1 LSIRVSARCSSVIC
15 EQFEKLGAD
24 RLSDSG
30 GIFHVVGNDK
40 WSEDG
45 VSWNSAPMWD
55 AQGRIDSIGQI
66 RVNTWYTIDVSD
78 AVARLKG
85 EAGHIS
91 IRIRSRTSD
100 VVEYSSKEGPSPPEL
115 MIAYGR
121 QTIPDP
127 PQVKTEE
134 VAVLTQ
140 PPTMLPT
147 SKPSNPPSSLPTAP
161 PVQVQ
166 MTFNIEASRDSTLI
180 KKHPDSNYGNQ
191 PSLIVQGMS
200 SGPNA
205 HDAIM
210 RFKIP
215 GRPADIPASTQM
227 HATFNI
233 YSLVDAVDGGIFH
246 LAPEAGPWD
255 EKKITWNNSPDWVDR
270 LGKIGAVRKGELYT
284 IDVTEAIASLGGA
297 AGIVNV
303 RARSRSPSV
312 AEYSSRE
319 GRHPPTIFVSYGDME
334 QNFAFGSKPT
344 YSTTDSSA
352 TTSKPTKMPTARPTS
367 PSFVATEPGEY
378 VLGPSDDAVIVE
390 LHPTD
395 NYGGQ
400 DELMVDRDSGTL
412 DSLLRF
418 ALSGIDTD
426 LISRA
431 TLRLYCT
438 DGSDFGG
445 EFRRTISSKWDE
457 TTVVWE
463 NAPRGYG
470 SPLHTLGAVQANK
483 WYEIDLTAMV
493 VGMQDDLSI
502 RIHSSASDNR
512 AAFSSK
518 EGAHP
523 PQLVFYIGEIE
534 EETVTTVAPSDSTST
549 IEPVST
555 CCRDSGSMYY
565 PLWSH
570 GIENVECS
578 ADRPTWAVGVYLKET
593 KLDCCRTFFKL
604 QEDQCIEFSNSRLL

>member
-1 LSIRVSARCSSVIC
+1 MRN
-15 EQFEKLGAD
+15 FEAD
-24 RLSDSG
+24 RLPDSG
-30 GIFHVVGNDK
+30 GIFHVVGDND
-40 WSEDG
+40 WSEDS
-45 VSWNSAPMWD
+45 VNWDSAPMWD
-55 AQGRIDSIGQI
+55 AQGRIDSIGQL
-66 RVNTWYTIDVSD
+66 RVNVWYTLDVSD
-78 AVARLKG
+78 AVARLNG
-85 EAGHIS
+85 ESGHIS

-100 VVEYSSKEGPSPPEL
+100 VIEYSSKEGPSPPEL

-121 QTIPDP
+121 QIIPDP
-127 PQVKTEE
+127 PQAKTEE
-134 VAVLTQ
+134 VEVLAQ
-140 PPTMLPT
+140 PPTILPV
-147 SKPSNPPSSLPTAP
+147 SIPSNPPVSLPTP
-161 PVQVQ
+161 SVQVQ
-166 MTFNIEASRDSTLI
+166 RTFSIEASQDSTLI
-180 KKHPDSNYGNQ
+180 KKRPDFNYGNQ
-191 PSLIVQGMS
+191 PTLIVQGMS

-210 RFKIP
+210 RFEIP
-215 GRPADIPASTQM
+215 RRPADIPASTRM

-233 YSLVDAVDGGIFH
+233 YAMADAVDGGIFH

-255 EKKITWNNSPDWVDR
+255 ENEITWNDSPDWVDR
-270 LGKIGAVRKGELYT
+270 LGKLGAVRKGEVYT
-284 IDVTEAIASLGGA
+284 IDVTEAIANLGGA

-334 QNFAFGSKPT
+334 QNSAPSFADAFGSKPT
-344 YSTTDSSA
+344 HSTADSSA
-352 TTSKPTKMPTARPTS
+352 S
-367 PSFVATEPGEY
+367 VANEPGEY
-378 VLGPSDDAVIVE
+378 VFGPSDDAVIVE

-400 DELMVDRDSGTL
+400 DEIMVDRDSGTL

-418 ALSGIDTD
+418 ALSGINTD
-426 LISRA
+426 RISRA

-483 WYEIDLTAMV
+483 WYEIDLTSMV

-502 RIHSSASDNR
+502 RIHSTAYNR

-523 PQLVFYIGEIE
+523 PQLVLNIGEIE
-534 EETVTTVAPSDSTST
+534 DEIMATVASADSISPDIMEPEST
-549 IEPVST
+549 NSF
-555 CCRDSGSMYY
+555 CCRDSSSMYY

-570 GIENVECS
+570 GHENVGCS
-578 ADRPTWAVGVYLKET
+578 TDRPTWAVGVYLKET
-593 KLDCCRTFFKL
+593 RSDCCRTFFKL
-604 QEDQCIEFSNSRLL
+604 QEDQCIESSNDRLL